1 MKIRVAIIVSKIHKA
16 ISHQWTLESLN
27 RNHFE
32 PFMIL
37 LNSEDSFMEHYLN
50 KNSITYLRV
59 SYKNKYDL
67 PKAIFQIWWYLI
79 RNRIGVVHAHLF
91 DAGLAGLL
99 AAKAANVKRRIYTR
113 HHSTFHHEYFHGMVK
128 YDLLINSLATE
139 IIVASSKVKEIL
151 INKEGVPV
159 KKIHIINHGFRFE
172 EFKMV
177 SHERIKVLKEKWDIN
192 GSPVIGVIARWA
204 EWKGIQ
210 YIIPAFTLLLNDYPN
225 AQLVLAN
232 AHGEFEP
239 AITKLLKMLP
249 AKNYRIMQFE
259 EDFIALYKLFDVFV
273 HVPINDHAEAFG
285 QVYVEALASGIPS
298 IFTLSGIATEFVK
311 HEENALVVS
320 YENIDA
326 IYVSLLRLLGDPVLA
341 SKLTI
346 KGKEA
351 VNQTFQLQTMIEKF
365 EALYAYH
372 I

>member
-1 MKIRVAIIVSKIHKA
+1 
-16 ISHQWTLESLN
+16 
-27 RNHFE
+27 
-32 PFMIL
+32 MIL

-50 KNSITYLRV
+50 MNAISYLRV

-67 PKAIFQIWWYLI
+67 PKAILQIWWYLI

-99 AAKAANVKRRIYTR
+99 AAKAANIKRRIYTR
-113 HHSTFHHEYFHGMVK
+113 HHSTFHHEYFPGMVK

-151 INKEGVPV
+151 IKKEGVSV
-159 KKIHIINHGFRFE
+159 KKIHIINHGFRLQ
-172 EFKMV
+172 EFSMV
-177 SHERIKVLKEKWDIN
+177 SHERIKVLKEKWVIN

-239 AITKLLKMLP
+239 ALTKLLKMLP
-249 AKNYRIMQFE
+249 AKNYRIIQFE
-259 EDFIALYKLFDVFV
+259 EDFMALYRLFDVFV

-298 IFTLSGIATEFVK
+298 IFTLSGIANEFVI
-311 HEENALVVS
+311 HEKNALVVPFES
-320 YENIDA
+320 SDA
-326 IYVSLLRLLGDPVLA
+326 IYECLLRLLSEHD
-341 SKLTI
+341 LTSRLVN
-346 KGKEA
+346 GGRDA
-351 VNQTFQLQTMIEKF
+351 VNQKFRLQTMIEKF
-365 EALYAYH
+365 EALYTYH
-372 I
+372 S